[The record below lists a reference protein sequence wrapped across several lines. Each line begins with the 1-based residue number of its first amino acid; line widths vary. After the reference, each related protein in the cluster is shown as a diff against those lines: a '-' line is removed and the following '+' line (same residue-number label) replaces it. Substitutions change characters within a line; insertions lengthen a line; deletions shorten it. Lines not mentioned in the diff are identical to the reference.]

1 MNEIELKFLVP
12 TGKLNAIKRQTHIK
26 SAIENQLSAHYF
38 DTPERQLAK
47 NGIAIR
53 IRQEIE
59 NPQPTGQ
66 QPLEQSG
73 KQADKQSC
81 EQWIQTCKTS
91 GDGMASRLEHNYILD
106 SEQAQ
111 ADFTAGCL
119 RPDLSVYA
127 DTPISKVLKKLSK
140 AINKT
145 VNKTTG
151 DKQLQD
157 ELTLLYSTDVHR
169 TTRLIKKTATKV
181 DNTNADNSVDNDS
194 DDSND
199 KEESQTIIEV
209 AFDTGEVSHRTETG
223 DKCSQPLQEI
233 EFELLEGNPQLLF
246 EMAKIWCKRYSLCL
260 STITKAERGGLVMA
274 GQQHPKAVKAN
285 LKQYHASHANQMG
298 KKTTKAEFLRAVV
311 HNCLLQ
317 ILPNASAIVA
327 GALETGNDKNNNHKP
342 SAHVHQLRV
351 GIRRLRTALRFFADF
366 SEQVNPQWLPILTA
380 TFGKLGEYRDREILL
395 NKTQPMLEELGAPS
409 VDWTAELL
417 SVKDSAIQAV
427 KSNDFQLTLL
437 ELIEFA
443 MSNEQPSSQSAG
455 KQQLA
460 KPAISKIL
468 NKLFAK
474 ISKASSQFAT
484 LELEAQHDVRKRLKA
499 LRYISEFALPL
510 YLENEKPAKKEPT
523 KKKGKKL
530 AKKTAKQSL
539 NKKVLNKQNT
549 TKQYKTFVKQLKP
562 AQEVLGNY
570 NDNIVGH
577 DFYAEKAKTEANAY
591 FAVGWFLAEEK
602 RSAIVCA
609 EQLQTMTDVNVFWK

>member
-1 MNEIELKFLVP
+1 M
-12 TGKLNAIKRQTHIK
+12 
-26 SAIENQLSAHYF
+26 
-38 DTPERQLAK
+38 
-47 NGIAIR
+47 
-53 IRQEIE
+53 
-59 NPQPTGQ
+59 
-66 QPLEQSG
+66 
-73 KQADKQSC
+73 
-81 EQWIQTCKTS
+81 
-91 GDGMASRLEHNYILD
+91 
-106 SEQAQ
+106 
-111 ADFTAGCL
+111 
-119 RPDLSVYA
+119 
-127 DTPISKVLKKLSK
+127 LKKLSK
-140 AINKT
+140 TINKTVNKT

-181 DNTNADNSVDNDS
+181 DNTHADNSVNNDS
-194 DDSND
+194 DDNTQNNANSTD
-199 KEESQTIIEV
+199 IEESQTIIEV

-246 EMAKIWCKRYSLCL
+246 EVAKIWCKRYSLCL

-274 GQQHPKAVKAN
+274 GQQHPKAVQAN
-285 LKQYHASHANQMG
+285 LKQYHASYASKMG
-298 KKTTKAEFLRAVV
+298 KKTTQAEFLRAVV

-327 GALETGNDKNNNHKP
+327 GALETGLETSNNGNNNNNKP
-342 SAHVHQLRV
+342 SDHVHQLRV

-366 SEQVNPQWLPILTA
+366 SEQVNPQWRPILAT

-395 NKTQPMLEELGAPS
+395 NNTQPMLEKLGAPS

-443 MSNEQPSSQSAG
+443 MSNEQPSSQSTS
-455 KQQLA
+455 KQPLA
-460 KPAISKIL
+460 KPAITKIL
-468 NKLFAK
+468 NKLFSK

-510 YLENEKPAKKEPT
+510 YIENEKPAKKEPT

-539 NKKVLNKQNT
+539 NKKTLNKQDTTKQYT

-591 FAVGWFLAEEK
+591 FAVGWFLAQEK

-609 EQLQTMTDVNVFWK
+609 EKLQMMTDVSVFWK